1 MQKNEYREFRRLR
14 NDGWLVGDESV
25 VRWNAGGESETLKHM
40 TVKQLAATAC
50 LRNGYSIGTE
60 VARENGNSQIDV
72 LAYASDR
79 LNWAIEVETCAYED
93 ILAEKQQKYV
103 SESHYIDEMQ
113 VIELETLP
121 DDIES
126 IYEVVRRQLG
136 FEQ

>member
-1 MQKNEYREFRRLR
+1 
-14 NDGWLVGDESV
+14 

-40 TVKQLAATAC
+40 TVKQLAATTC
-50 LRNGYSIGTE
+50 LRNGYSIDTE
-60 VARENGNSQIDV
+60 VGHEKTERGEIDV
-72 LAYASDR
+72 LGYATDR

-103 SESHYIDEMQ
+103 AESHYIDEMQ

-126 IYEVVRRQLG
+126 IYEAVRRQLG
-136 FEQ
+136 FER